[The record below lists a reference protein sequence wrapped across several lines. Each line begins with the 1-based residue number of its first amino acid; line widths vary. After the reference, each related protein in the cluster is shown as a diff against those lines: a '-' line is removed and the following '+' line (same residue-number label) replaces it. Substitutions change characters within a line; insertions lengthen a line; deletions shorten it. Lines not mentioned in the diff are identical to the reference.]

1 MTSATGDAI
10 LSHLA
15 QVQAE
20 RTRRAGDPAL
30 AARVLALK
38 HYQHRRFEH
47 TYPDLLADKRHA
59 GAARFFLDELYGP
72 SDFSQRDAQF
82 VRIVPAL
89 VRLFPHDIVGTVAAL
104 AAVHA
109 LSEQLDTAMAQQFD
123 STVWDAASY
132 QRAWQA
138 VGDRGARERQIELI
152 LGVGRSLDVYTRSPM
167 LRHTLRLMRAP
178 AKAAG
183 LSALQQFLES
193 GFDTFRA
200 MRGAED
206 FLRTVSER
214 EHAMAAALFDGT
226 ATSVQLP

>member
-20 RTRRAGDPAL
+20 RDRRANDPVL
-30 AARVLALK
+30 AACVLALK
-38 HYQHRRFEH
+38 HYQQRRFEH
-47 TYPDLLADKRHA
+47 TYQDLLADKRYA

-82 VRIVPAL
+82 ARIVPAL
-89 VRLFPHDIVGTVAAL
+89 VRLFPHDIVGTVEVL

-109 LSEQLDTAMAQQFD
+109 LSERLDTAMAQHAD
-123 STVWDAASY
+123 GAVWNAQTY

-138 VGDRGARERQIELI
+138 VGDRGAREQQIQLI
-152 LGVGRSLDVYTRSPM
+152 LGVGRSLDAYTRSPM

-200 MRGAED
+200 MRGAEH

-214 EHAMAAALFDGT
+214 EHAMAAALFGDT
-226 ATSVQLP
+226 ASVQLP

>member
-1 MTSATGDAI
+1 MTSPIGDAI

-20 RTRRAGDPAL
+20 RERRANDPAL
-30 AARVLALK
+30 AERVLALK
-38 HYQHRRFEH
+38 HYQQRRFEH
-47 TYPDLLADKRHA
+47 TYPDLLADKRYA

-89 VRLFPHDIVGTVAAL
+89 VRLFPHDIVNTVEVL

-109 LSEQLDTAMAQQFD
+109 LSERLDTAMAQQFGGA
-123 STVWDAASY
+123 VWDTASY

-138 VGDRGARERQIELI
+138 VGDRNGRERQIELI
-152 LGVGRSLDVYTRSPM
+152 LSVGRALDVYTHSPM

-200 MRGAED
+200 MRGAD
-206 FLRTVSER
+206 HFLRTVSER
-214 EHAMAAALFDGT
+214 EHAVAAALFGD
-226 ATSVQLP
+226 AASVQLP